1 MQTSRLLARFAALC
15 AIVIVAHFSCPAALA
30 QKSKGKPNPANKVT
44 ELFNAGVKLQNE
56 GQIDEAIAK
65 YTEAIN
71 LSPQEFQSLANR
83 GGLYRMKGIEIRE
96 NVGSNDPAL
105 KAEAAT
111 KADEQFALAVADYD
125 AA

>member
-1 MQTSRLLARFAALC
+1 MQTGRIFPRLVVLSAIAAFS
-15 AIVIVAHFSCPAALA
+15 HFSTLTALA
-30 QKSKGKPNPANKVT
+30 QKAKPKSGTNRVT
-44 ELFNAGVKLQNE
+44 ELYNAGVKLQNE
-56 GQIDEAIAK
+56 GQLDEAIAK

-83 GGLYRMKGIEIRE
+83 AQIYRTKGIDARE

-105 KAEAAT
+105 KAEAAA